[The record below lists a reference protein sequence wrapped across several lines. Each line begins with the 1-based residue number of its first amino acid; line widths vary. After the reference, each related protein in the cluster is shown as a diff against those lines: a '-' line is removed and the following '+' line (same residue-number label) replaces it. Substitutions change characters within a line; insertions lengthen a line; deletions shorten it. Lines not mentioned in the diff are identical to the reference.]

1 MLESKEFTAYSQG
14 QVIDEGLRNFM
25 LKIYNYMAGGL
36 CATALAAYLISSNTS
51 LLRLFFNEN
60 GYSALGWL
68 LLIAPLILV
77 FAFGW
82 VLQRGTLQQVQAM
95 FWGYSVLMGV
105 SLAPIFLVY
114 TGASIARVF
123 LITAATFGALS
134 LYGYTTKKDLS
145 GWGSFLIMGVFGI
158 LIASIVNIFLKS
170 SGLDYALS
178 YLTVFIF
185 AGLTVYD
192 TQNMKSLYYA
202 NGMGGDLAARGAI
215 AGALSLYLD
224 FINMF
229 MALLRLLG
237 DRR

>member
-1 MLESKEFTAYSQG
+1 MLESKEFAAYSNG
-14 QVIDEGLRNFM
+14 QVIDEGFRNFM

-36 CATALAAYLISSNTS
+36 CATALAAYIIVSNTS
-51 LLRLFFNEN
+51 LLRLFFNES
-60 GYSALGWL
+60 GYSAFGWL
-68 LLIAPLILV
+68 ALFAPLILV

-145 GWGSFLIMGVFGI
+145 GWGSFLYIGVFG
-158 LIASIVNIFLKS
+158 LIIA
-170 SGLDYALS
+170 YALS

-202 NGMGGDLAARGAI
+202 NGMGGDMAAKGAI

>member
-36 CATALAAYLISSNTS
+36 AVTALAAYLVANNVS
-51 LLRLFFNEN
+51 LLRLFFNET
-60 GYSALGWL
+60 GYTALGWL
-68 LLIAPLILV
+68 LLFAPLILV
-77 FAFGW
+77 FAFSW

-95 FWGYSVLMGV
+95 FWGYSTLMGV

-114 TGASIARVF
+114 TGASVARVF

-145 GWGSFLIMGVFGI
+145 GWGSFLMMGVFGLI
-158 LIASIVNIFLKS
+158 IASIVNIFMKS

-185 AGLTVYD
+185 AGLVVYD

-202 NGMGGDLAARGAI
+202 NGMSGDVASRGAI
-215 AGALSLYLD
+215 AGALSLYID

-229 MALLRLLG
+229 LSLLRLLG